1 MIKHEVLMVADVVA
15 REKGIEKHEVLEAIE
30 EAIEK
35 AGNAKYGQEHHIKAH
50 IDPLSGYIRLV
61 RCLTVVEEVLEDN
74 IEISLKDAQKIN
86 PEATI
91 GFVLEEELPPIDFGR
106 VAAQTAKQVIYQKVR
121 DAERLKQY
129 TEFKDRIGEIVNGT
143 VKRVEYGNVFV
154 EIGRTE
160 AFMRKDE
167 LIARETYRVGDRIRA
182 VITDVRNEPRGPQV
196 FLSRVSPLFLIK
208 LFTQEVPEIYDGD
221 IEIKAVARD
230 PGSRAK
236 MAVHTTDPSLDPLGT
251 CVGVR
256 GSRVQAVVAELQ
268 GEKID
273 IIIWSPNIATF
284 VVNAL
289 TPAEVSKIVLDED
302 THRAEVIVAE
312 DQLSLAIGRRG
323 QNVRLTSQLTGWN
336 IDIIGEDEEAKRR
349 QKEFGLKSALFIE
362 ALDVDEIIAQ
372 LLFTEGFESIEDI
385 INTNIKELIA
395 IEGFDEEIATEL
407 RTRASEYLRSRNA
420 DFDTKI
426 LELGVKEEEFKVVP
440 GLTKEHIFELAK
452 NNIKTLDDL
461 ADLSGDELIDLIGK
475 YSINYRTANDMIMA
489 ARAHWFLE
497 E

>member
-15 REKGIEKHEVLEAIE
+15 REKGIDKQEVLEAIE
-30 EAIEK
+30 EAIQK

-50 IDPLSGYIRLV
+50 INPESGHIRLV
-61 RCLTVVEEVLEDN
+61 RCLTVVDEVLESN
-74 IEISLKDAQKIN
+74 IEIDLKEAKKIDPN
-86 PEATI
+86 ATI

-106 VAAQTAKQVIYQKVR
+106 VAAQTAKQVIYEKVR
-121 DAERLKQY
+121 DAERLKQFN
-129 TEFKDRIGEIVNGT
+129 EFKDRIGEIINGT

-167 LIARETYRVGDRIRA
+167 IIPRENFRVGDRIRA
-182 VITDVRNEPRGPQV
+182 IISDVRNESRGPQV
-196 FLSRVSPLFLIK
+196 FLSRVSPLFISK
-208 LFTQEVPEIYDGD
+208 LFAQEVPEIYDGD
-221 IEIKAVARD
+221 ITIKAVARD

-236 MAVHTTDPSLDPLGT
+236 MAVYTDDPSIDPLGT

-302 THRAEVIVAE
+302 TRRAEVIVAE

-323 QNVRLTSQLTGWN
+323 QNVRLTSQLTSWN
-336 IDIIGEDEEAKRR
+336 IDIVSEDEEAKRR
-349 QKEFGLKSALFIE
+349 QREFSLKSALFIE
-362 ALDVDEIIAQ
+362 ALDVDEIVAQ

-385 INTNIKELIA
+385 VNTNTKELVS
-395 IEGFDEEIATEL
+395 IEGFDEDIAAEL
-407 RTRASEYLRSRNA
+407 KNRAAQYILSRDA
-420 DFDTKI
+420 SLDLQLK
-426 LELGVKEEEFKVVP
+426 ELGVAQEEFKVVP
-440 GLTKEHIFELAK
+440 FLTKEHILQLAK
-452 NNIKTLDDL
+452 NDIKTLDDL
-461 ADLSGDELIDLIGK
+461 ADLSGDELIDIIGK
-475 YSINYRTANDMIMA
+475 YGINYKTANEIIMA
-489 ARAHWFLE
+489 ARAHWFTE
-497 E
+497 

>member
-1 MIKHEVLMVADVVA
+1 MIKHEVLMVADTVA

-30 EAIEK
+30 EAIQK

-50 IDPLSGYIRLV
+50 INPENGHIRLV
-61 RCLTVVEEVLEDN
+61 RCLTVVDEVIESN
-74 IEISLKDAQKIN
+74 IEIDLKDAQKIN

-91 GFVLEEELPPIDFGR
+91 GSILEEELPPIDFGR

-121 DAERLKQY
+121 DAERLKQFN
-129 TEFKDRIGEIVNGT
+129 EFKDRIGEIINGT

-167 LIARETYRVGDRIRA
+167 MIPRETFRVGDRIRA

-196 FLSRVSPLFLIK
+196 FLSRVSPLFISK
-208 LFTQEVPEIYDGD
+208 LFAQEVPEIYDGE
-221 IEIKAVARD
+221 IVIKAVARD

-236 MAVHTTDPSLDPLGT
+236 MAVHTDDPSLDPLGT

-284 VVNAL
+284 VVNSL

-302 THRAEVIVAE
+302 TRRAEVIVAE

-323 QNVRLTSQLTGWN
+323 QNVRLTSQLTNWN
-336 IDIIGEDEEAKRR
+336 IDIVSEDEEAKRR
-349 QKEFGLKSALFIE
+349 QKEFSLKSKLFIE
-362 ALDVDEIIAQ
+362 ALDVDEIVAQ

-385 INTNIKELIA
+385 LNTNTKDLIS
-395 IEGFDEEIATEL
+395 IEGFDEDIAAEL
-407 RTRASEYLRSRNA
+407 KNRAAQYIISRDAN
-420 DFDTKI
+420 FDAK
-426 LELGVKEEEFKVVP
+426 LKEFGVVYEEFSIVP
-440 GLTKEHIFELAK
+440 HLSKEHILQLAK

-461 ADLSGDELIDLIGK
+461 ADLSGDELIDIIGK
-475 YSINYRTANDMIMA
+475 YGVSYKIANEMIMA
-489 ARAHWFLE
+489 ARAHWFNE
-497 E
+497 